1 MNNEFQKA
9 LEHLKQN
16 DSVLSSIIS
25 NYGNR
30 NLTPHRKYF
39 NLLLGAIIGQQLS
52 IKAARSIR
60 NRVFQYFN
68 ESPTPQKI
76 LETEDQILRSLGL
89 SNAKVRYVKD
99 LSHKILT
106 GELNLKRIS
115 KRSDEEIINELT
127 KVKGI
132 GVWSAHMFLIFV
144 LARLNILPTG
154 DLGIRKAVMI
164 NYGLKKLPDEQKIK
178 LIARKYNWEP
188 YCSVASLLLW
198 HSLDNNK

>member
-9 LEHLKQN
+9 LEHLQQN

-52 IKAARSIR
+52 MKAARSIR

-68 ESPTPQKI
+68 ETPTPQKI

-144 LARLNILPTG
+144 LARLNVLPTS

-164 NYGLKKLPDEQKIK
+164 NYGLKKLPNEQKIK
-178 LIARKYNWEP
+178 LIARKNNWEP

>member
-52 IKAARSIR
+52 MKAARSIR

-68 ESPTPQKI
+68 ENPTPQKI

-127 KVKGI
+127 KVKGV